1 MKTYIAGPM
10 SGYPDAN
17 RAAFMTEAARQ
28 TEQGHIVLNPAIWP
42 DGLTQAEYMQLD
54 LAMVMVAER
63 IVMLPG
69 WRDSAGACAEHALA
83 TKLGHAVE
91 YVANTPTGETLR
103 HTVESIDDGW
113 IEWNGGDCPVD
124 LDTRADVELRNGSK
138 LMNKRTLE
146 LVWRHHAWQG
156 DIIAYRVV
164 KP

>member
-1 MKTYIAGPM
+1 MMVKTYIAGPM

-17 RAAFMTEAARQ
+17 RDAFMTEAARQ

-63 IVMLPG
+63 IVMLPD

-91 YVANTPTGETLR
+91 YV
-103 HTVESIDDGW
+103 DDGW
-113 IEWNGGDCPVD
+113 IEWGGGDCPVD
-124 LDTRADVELRNGSK
+124 RVTEVEVKFKSGTHDPGASAHIWDWTYN
-138 LMNKRTLE
+138 NPNDD
-146 LVWRHHAWQG
+146 H
-156 DIIAYRVV
+156 IIAYRVV